1 MNLGEKNNIKKKKT
15 QTYSECSQWVERV
28 IGKKEKLY
36 KVNDKEFCMSSFRS
50 YFMEWHQAVQ
60 LMHNPEKI
68 VFLFSDKAVKIG
80 IGIDL
85 GKKYTDM

>member
-1 MNLGEKNNIKKKKT
+1 MKNWCEFGEKNNIKKKNKT
-15 QTYSECSQWVERV
+15 QTYSECSQWVDRV

-36 KVNDKEFCMSSFRS
+36 KVYDKEFCMSSFRS

-68 VFLFSDKAVKIG
+68 VFLFQIKQLK
-80 IGIDL
+80 L
-85 GKKYTDM
+85 E